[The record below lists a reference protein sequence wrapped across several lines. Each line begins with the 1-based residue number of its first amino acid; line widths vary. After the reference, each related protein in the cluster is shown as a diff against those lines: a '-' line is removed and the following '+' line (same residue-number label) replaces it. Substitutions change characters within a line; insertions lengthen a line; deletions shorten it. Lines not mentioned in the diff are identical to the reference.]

1 MVIISRDKING
12 IHNIE
17 SQSGRTVPWLEG
29 YVEVPAHLID
39 IAWESCGYCDLVF
52 DENGNLT
59 EIMPT
64 EKPVIPEP
72 ETMPELPTADVSY
85 DELAA
90 AIKEGVNA
98 I

>member
-1 MVIISRDKING
+1 MLTIISKEKVNG
-12 IHNIE
+12 LHPIE
-17 SQSGRTVPWLEG
+17 SQSGRTAVWLEG
-29 YVEVPAHLID
+29 YVEVPKHLIVK
-39 IAWESCGYCDLVF
+39 AWESCGYCDLVF

-59 EIMPT
+59 DIIPT
-64 EKPVIPEP
+64 EKPEPEP
-72 ETMPELPTADVSY
+72 TPEPPTADVSF

>member
-29 YVEVPAHLID
+29 YVKIPERLVDL
-39 IAWESCGYCDLVF
+39 AWETCGYCDLVF
-52 DENGNLT
+52 NEEGKLI
-59 EIMPT
+59 EIIPT
-64 EKPVIPEP
+64 EKPEPEP
-72 ETMPELPTADVSY
+72 TPEPPTADVSF